1 MQPPKKLQQLF
12 FLRPKNYNKTA
23 TKILQPKKSPKKL
36 QQKTNRSGFQHSVWV
51 KKPYVRNEALDCWVY
66 SYAAMVLYISKL
78 KIYNREKLWKYLKQK
93 LINKGNVQ
101 QRKNA
106 TMMDNSNN
114 QNYVNSW

>member
-1 MQPPKKLQQLF
+1 
-12 FLRPKNYNKTA
+12 
-23 TKILQPKKSPKKL
+23 
-36 QQKTNRSGFQHSVWV
+36 
-51 KKPYVRNEALDCWVY
+51 
-66 SYAAMVLYISKL
+66 MVLYISKYPRN
-78 KIYNREKLWKYLKQK
+78 KVWKLLEQK